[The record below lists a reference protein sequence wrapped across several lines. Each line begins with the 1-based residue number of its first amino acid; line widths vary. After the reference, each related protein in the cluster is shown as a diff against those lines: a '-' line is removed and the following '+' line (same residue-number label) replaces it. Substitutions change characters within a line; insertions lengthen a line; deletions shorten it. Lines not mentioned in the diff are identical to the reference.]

1 MPRSMLRD
9 PEAERARILFPE
21 DVNMAAVSR
30 ATKIPAATLSRYKR
44 RSDGIPLDA
53 LRRIVKVRGITDE
66 ELVRLVRG

>member
-53 LRRIVKVRGITDE
+53 LRKIVKVRGITDE
-66 ELVRLVRG
+66 ELVRIVRG

>member
-9 PEAERARILFPE
+9 PEAERSRILFPD

-44 RSDGIPLDA
+44 RSDGIPLEA
-53 LRRIVKVRGITDE
+53 LRKIVKVRGITDE

>member
-30 ATKIPAATLSRYKR
+30 ATKIPAATLSRYR
-44 RSDGIPLDA
+44 RDVSGIRLDM
-53 LRRIVKVRGITDE
+53 LRKIVKARGLTDE
-66 ELVRLVRG
+66 ELVRIIRR